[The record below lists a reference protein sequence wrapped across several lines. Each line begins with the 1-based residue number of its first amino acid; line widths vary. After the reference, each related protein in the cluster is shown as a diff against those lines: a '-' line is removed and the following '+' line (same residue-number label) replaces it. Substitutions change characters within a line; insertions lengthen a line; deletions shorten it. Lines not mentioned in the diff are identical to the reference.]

1 VRRTGEKS
9 NEYNL
14 CAMYTV
20 RAMLYVT
27 TKSLANI
34 PLTVFYKLL
43 PFSISQSLVWP
54 RFVSTFFFH
63 SKLAHQLHMKAEA
76 NTVCPEKDKKQRQQ
90 LKRTN
95 KIIEWRKQGPRE
107 MVCGSIKFYFFG
119 KKEIKTRKS
128 PFDRSSCD
136 IRETF
141 VAGLSI
147 AHTAKS

>member
-1 VRRTGEKS
+1 
-9 NEYNL
+9 
-14 CAMYTV
+14 
-20 RAMLYVT
+20 
-27 TKSLANI
+27 
-34 PLTVFYKLL
+34 
-43 PFSISQSLVWP
+43 
-54 RFVSTFFFH
+54 
-63 SKLAHQLHMKAEA
+63 
-76 NTVCPEKDKKQRQQ
+76 
-90 LKRTN
+90 
-95 KIIEWRKQGPRE
+95 